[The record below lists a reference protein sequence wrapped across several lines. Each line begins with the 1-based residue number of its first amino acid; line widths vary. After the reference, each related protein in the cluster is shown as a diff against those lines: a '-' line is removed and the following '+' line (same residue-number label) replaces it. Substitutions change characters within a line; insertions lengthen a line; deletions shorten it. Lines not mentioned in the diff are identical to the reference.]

1 MKVLKEMQLMVAQAI
16 EKGPSLKVL
25 QRRRIG
31 SVEYQVYPVVML
43 AEGVHHGVGTDPVYY
58 PPQVLE
64 ASAPHWNNMPV
75 TVGHP
80 VLPDGTHVLCN
91 HDGTIRQ
98 EWQVGYVANV
108 VFEGGKLKAELFLNT
123 ALVSQKSPSLFSFI
137 ENGGKLEVSTGLLA
151 MDDGQAGQWNS
162 EQYSASI
169 VDMIPDH
176 LALLPNSTG
185 ACSWDDGC
193 GLRANEK
200 NIIDITT
207 LSAENVK
214 EYLYTNKGDTFF
226 VILAKQQELGGL
238 IDKVRRFVDSMDV
251 YDRAT
256 ERSVVANYLRAVYSD
271 SFIYKQDLRRPN
283 QPEQSVLLKQKYSV
297 NDSGELEF
305 VGDPE
310 EVIEDLQYKPKSN
323 EGGTAENNITEEV
336 RIMATAAAKAK
347 CAEKAVTPADK
358 AKCKEMTV
366 NQMIENQDNA
376 FTEEDREWLTG
387 LNEAQFSKVLANAE
401 PKEIIKREK
410 IVEKVIDNTKAAPTT
425 LAGWLET
432 VPTEIRSV
440 VNAGMK
446 ELDTKRASLIA
457 KITANER
464 NTFNEDQLKGMD
476 MGMLESISSLLPAPA
491 PNYSGQAPA
500 GQVVNTGHVEEAYIP
515 VTLSQNLG
523 KK

>member
-1 MKVLKEMQLMVAQAI
+1 MKEMQLMVAQAI

-31 SVEYQVYPVVML
+31 GVEYQVYPVVML

-64 ASAPHWNNMPV
+64 ASVPHWNNMPV
-75 TVGHP
+75 TIGHP
-80 VLPDGTHVLCN
+80 VLSDGTHVLCN

-108 VFEGGKLKAELFLNT
+108 VFEEGKLKAELLLNT

-200 NIIDITT
+200 EIMN
-207 LSAENVK
+207 SGK
-214 EYLYTNKGDTFF
+214 ESILI
-226 VILAKQQELGGL
+226 VLAKQQELGGL

-251 YDRAT
+251 YDRVT
-256 ERSVVANYLRAVYSD
+256 ERSVVVNYLRAVYSD

-387 LNEAQFSKVLANAE
+387 LNEVQFSKVQANAE
-401 PKEIIKREK
+401 PKEIIKEVEK

-457 KITANER
+457 KITTNER

-476 MGMLESISSLLPAPA
+476 MGMLESISNLLPAPA

-515 VTLSQNLG
+515 VTLSENLG

>member
-1 MKVLKEMQLMVAQAI
+1 MKEMQLMVAQAI

-31 SVEYQVYPVVML
+31 GVEYQVYPVVML

-64 ASAPHWNNMPV
+64 ASVPHWNNMPV
-75 TVGHP
+75 TIGHP
-80 VLPDGTHVLCN
+80 VLSDGTHVLCN

-108 VFEGGKLKAELFLNT
+108 VFEEGKLKAELLLNT

-200 NIIDITT
+200 EIMN
-207 LSAENVK
+207 SGK
-214 EYLYTNKGDTFF
+214 ESILI
-226 VILAKQQELGGL
+226 VLAKQQELGGL

-251 YDRAT
+251 YDRVT
-256 ERSVVANYLRAVYSD
+256 ERSVVVNYLRAVYSD

-310 EVIEDLQYKPKSN
+310 EVFEDLQYKPKSN

-387 LNEAQFSKVLANAE
+387 LNEVQFSKVQANAE
-401 PKEIIKREK
+401 PKEIIKEVEK

-457 KITANER
+457 KITTNER

-476 MGMLESISSLLPAPA
+476 MGMLESISNLLPAPA

-515 VTLSQNLG
+515 VTLSENLG

>member
-31 SVEYQVYPVVML
+31 GVEYQVYPVVML

-80 VLPDGTHVLCN
+80 ILSDGTHVLCN

-123 ALVSQKSPSLFSFI
+123 ALVGQKSPSLFSFI

-200 NIIDITT
+200 NIIDVTSIT
-207 LSAENVK
+207 AKFND
-214 EYLYTNKGDTFF
+214 GDTADK
-226 VILAKQQELGGL
+226 INAMEETMAKT
-238 IDKVRRFVDSMDV
+238 
-251 YDRAT
+251 AT
-256 ERSVVANYLRAVYSD
+256 PAN
-271 SFIYKQDLRRPN
+271 
-283 QPEQSVLLKQKYSV
+283 
-297 NDSGELEF
+297 
-305 VGDPE
+305 
-310 EVIEDLQYKPKSN
+310 
-323 EGGTAENNITEEV
+323 
-336 RIMATAAAKAK
+336 KAK

-387 LNEAQFSKVLANAE
+387 LNEVQFSKVLANAE
-401 PKEIIKREK
+401 PKEIIKEVEK
-410 IVEKVIDNTKAAPTT
+410 IVEKVIDNTKAVPTT

-476 MGMLESISSLLPAPA
+476 MGMLESISNLLPAPA

-515 VTLSQNLG
+515 VTLSENLG

>member
-1 MKVLKEMQLMVAQAI
+1 
-16 EKGPSLKVL
+16 
-25 QRRRIG
+25 
-31 SVEYQVYPVVML
+31 
-43 AEGVHHGVGTDPVYY
+43 
-58 PPQVLE
+58 
-64 ASAPHWNNMPV
+64 
-75 TVGHP
+75 
-80 VLPDGTHVLCN
+80 
-91 HDGTIRQ
+91 
-98 EWQVGYVANV
+98 
-108 VFEGGKLKAELFLNT
+108 
-123 ALVSQKSPSLFSFI
+123 
-137 ENGGKLEVSTGLLA
+137 

-193 GLRANEK
+193 GLRAN
-200 NIIDITT
+200 
-207 LSAENVK
+207 AK
-214 EYLYTNKGDTFF
+214 EIMNSNKESILI
-226 VILAKQQELGGL
+226 VLAKQQELGGL

-256 ERSVVANYLRAVYSD
+256 ERSVVVNYLRAVYSD

-310 EVIEDLQYKPKSN
+310 EVIEDLQYNPKSN
-323 EGGTAENNITEEV
+323 EDGTAENNITEEV

-376 FTEEDREWLTG
+376 WTEEDREWLTG

-401 PKEIIKREK
+401 PKEIIKEVEK

-457 KITANER
+457 KIAANER

-476 MGMLESISSLLPAPA
+476 MGMLESISNLLPVPA

-500 GQVVNTGHVEEAYIP
+500 GQVVNTGHVEEAYIS
-515 VTLSQNLG
+515 VTLSDNLG